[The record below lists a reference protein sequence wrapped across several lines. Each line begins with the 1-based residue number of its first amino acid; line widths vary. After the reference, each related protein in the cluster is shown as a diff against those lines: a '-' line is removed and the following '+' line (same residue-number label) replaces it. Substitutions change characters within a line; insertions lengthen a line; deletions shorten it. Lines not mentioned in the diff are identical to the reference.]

1 MAACY
6 TGYVWDMLTV
16 PTFGN
21 PGTPGPQLSIYI
33 TGYSNTT
40 AVVAS
45 LRPTPT
51 GVGTFPPDGQLQI
64 GVATK
69 HLDESVAR
77 MFWARAYIG
86 AHSNMPWGSY
96 ALDIIEE
103 DLQQ

>member
-1 MAACY
+1 
-6 TGYVWDMLTV
+6 MLTV
-16 PTFGN
+16 PSLAN

-33 TGYSNTT
+33 AGFSNTT

-51 GVGTFPPDGQLQI
+51 GIGIFPPDGQLQI

-77 MFWARAYIG
+77 MFWATGYVGVHQNA
-86 AHSNMPWGSY
+86 PWGSY